1 MLSRIVLFLAQGRI
15 SPRRA
20 AVMTFEGSLL
30 VRCVTAMDRAPN
42 FIFDLPR
49 PKASSSEENDPASPA
64 EYSSRPHTRTMLGVC
79 DYGRMRTFLFVAVLC
94 LCGCKGQPKETS
106 VGYTAEQTQAI
117 AALREA
123 YAAFN
128 RGDIDAAVKS
138 LDEHIEWS
146 EPAEFPGGGTY
157 HGREGAKR
165 YLAQSRAAWAE
176 VVSEPEQFIVH
187 GDQVVVFVHARVRAK
202 GNNDWQDVKLADV
215 YTFRD
220 GKAIRMQAFADRQ
233 QALRSVGVEA
243 PAG

>member
-1 MLSRIVLFLAQGRI
+1 MSLSGVRTIV
-15 SPRRA
+15 
-20 AVMTFEGSLL
+20 T
-30 VRCVTAMDRAPN
+30 VRTVIVT
-42 FIFDLPR
+42 
-49 PKASSSEENDPASPA
+49 
-64 EYSSRPHTRTMLGVC
+64 
-79 DYGRMRTFLFVAVLC
+79 AVLC
-94 LCGCKGQPKETS
+94 LNGCKGTQRETG
-106 VGYTAEQTQAI
+106 VGNTAEQTQAI
-117 AALREA
+117 AVLREA

-128 RGDIDAAVKS
+128 LGDIDAAVKS
-138 LDEHIEWS
+138 LDEQIEWS

-176 VVSEPEQFIVH
+176 VASEPEQFIVH

-202 GNNDWQDVKLADV
+202 ASNDWQDVKLADV
-215 YTFRD
+215 YTFRG

>member
-1 MLSRIVLFLAQGRI
+1 M
-15 SPRRA
+15 
-20 AVMTFEGSLL
+20 ML
-30 VRCVTAMDRAPN
+30 VRG
-42 FIFDLPR
+42 
-49 PKASSSEENDPASPA
+49 
-64 EYSSRPHTRTMLGVC
+64 SRLVDATMVGT
-79 DYGRMRTFLFVAVLC
+79 RTFLFVAVLC
-94 LCGCKGQPKETS
+94 LGGCQGPQKETR
-106 VGYTAEQTQAI
+106 VGNTAEQTRAI
-117 AALREA
+117 ATLREA

-128 RGDIDAAVKS
+128 RGDIDVAVKS

-165 YLAQSRAAWAE
+165 YLAQSRTAWAE

-202 GNNDWQDVKLADV
+202 ASNDWQDVKLADV

-220 GKAIRMQAFADRQ
+220 GKAVRMQAFADRQ